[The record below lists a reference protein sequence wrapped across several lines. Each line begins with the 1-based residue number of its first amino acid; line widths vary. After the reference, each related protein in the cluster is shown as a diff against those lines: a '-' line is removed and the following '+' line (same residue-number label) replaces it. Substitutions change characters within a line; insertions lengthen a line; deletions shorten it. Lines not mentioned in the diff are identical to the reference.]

1 MVNRMSVTAFVGN
14 IANNLS
20 VGKKL
25 TSSFIIVLI
34 IMMITV
40 ATGLIGFKKVE
51 ENADKEAVTVQ
62 MVNTL
67 STARLNR
74 TLYQYTGSAEN
85 ADKNL
90 KALQQIIEL
99 AKTLDTF
106 SWSQEGQAKIDSLQ
120 QQTETYMA
128 QRSTF
133 VSSIQRR
140 NELAAVLR
148 SAKIE
153 DIAQQAA
160 SLSVSDSLPPE
171 SALVAVRLEARLQ
184 QSALLIE
191 ELIDSGSAD
200 TAARL
205 STALQQSAEYG
216 KALAGQGG
224 ELASLNAALTTELA
238 SLQGNIDQFVTTFAN
253 QATQS
258 KTLTGTA
265 TQLNESVEN
274 FFVWQQAQVKETMSH
289 AMTIML
295 LAAAV
300 GIAIAL
306 LIAWRITRNITR
318 PLRET
323 LHIAERISQGD
334 LTMSISTQRRDE
346 PGLLLQAVSVMN
358 ENLKEVISRVRSG
371 VESVSRASAEI
382 AAGNIDLSSR
392 TEQQSAA
399 VVETAASM
407 EELTSTVKQNAEN
420 ASHASKLAA
429 EASSSADRGGKI
441 VGEVVTT
448 MEGIRAS
455 SHKIGDIINVINSI
469 AFQTNI
475 LALNA
480 AVEAARAGE
489 QGRGFAV
496 VAGEVRTLAQRS
508 ATAAKEIEALI
519 HEAGSQ
525 VENGSK
531 LVAGAGEAMEGIV
544 TSVAQVR
551 NIMNEIAGA
560 SEEQSRGISQI
571 GQAMAEMDTT
581 TQQNA
586 ALVEESSAAA
596 SSLEEQAREL
606 EQTISIFTLSGHKA
620 QAAKKP
626 AASKAAA
633 LKPAL
638 AETSWESF

>member
-1 MVNRMSVTAFVGN
+1 MVNHMSVTALIGN

-90 KALQQIIEL
+90 KALQHIIEL
-99 AKTLDTF
+99 AKSLDTF

-140 NELAAVLR
+140 NELTAALR
-148 SAKIE
+148 AAKIE
-153 DIAQQAA
+153 DIARQAA
-160 SLSVSDSLPPE
+160 SLSAGDSITPE
-171 SALVAVRLEARLQ
+171 SAVVAVRLEARLQ

-216 KALAGQGG
+216 KALAAQGG

-238 SLQGNIDQFVTTFAN
+238 SLQGNIDQFVTAFAN

-295 LAAAV
+295 IAAAV

-620 QAAKKP
+620 QAVKKP
-626 AASKAAA
+626 AASKTAA

>member
-85 ADKNL
+85 ADNNL

-106 SWSQEGQAKIDSLQ
+106 SWSQEGQTKIDSLQ

-140 NELAAVLR
+140 NELAAALR

-160 SLSVSDSLPPE
+160 SLSVSDSLLPE
-171 SALVAVRLEARLQ
+171 SAVVAVRLEARLQ

-205 STALQQSAEYG
+205 SNALQQSAEYG

-334 LTMSISTQRRDE
+334 LTMSITTQRRDE

-544 TSVAQVR
+544 NSVAQVR

-626 AASKAAA
+626 AASKPAA

>member
-106 SWSQEGQAKIDSLQ
+106 SWSREGQAKIDSLQ

-140 NELAAVLR
+140 NELAAALR

-274 FFVWQQAQVKETMSH
+274 FFVWQQAKVKETMSH

-620 QAAKKP
+620 QTAKKP
-626 AASKAAA
+626 AASKPAA

>member
-20 VGKKL
+20 VGKKM

-265 TQLNESVEN
+265 TQLN
-274 FFVWQQAQVKETMSH
+274 
-289 AMTIML
+289 
-295 LAAAV
+295 
-300 GIAIAL
+300 
-306 LIAWRITRNITR
+306 
-318 PLRET
+318 
-323 LHIAERISQGD
+323 
-334 LTMSISTQRRDE
+334 
-346 PGLLLQAVSVMN
+346 
-358 ENLKEVISRVRSG
+358 
-371 VESVSRASAEI
+371 
-382 AAGNIDLSSR
+382 LS
-392 TEQQSAA
+392 
-399 VVETAASM
+399 
-407 EELTSTVKQNAEN
+407 
-420 ASHASKLAA
+420 
-429 EASSSADRGGKI
+429 
-441 VGEVVTT
+441 
-448 MEGIRAS
+448 
-455 SHKIGDIINVINSI
+455 
-469 AFQTNI
+469 
-475 LALNA
+475 
-480 AVEAARAGE
+480 
-489 QGRGFAV
+489 
-496 VAGEVRTLAQRS
+496 
-508 ATAAKEIEALI
+508 LI
-519 HEAGSQ
+519 H
-525 VENGSK
+525 
-531 LVAGAGEAMEGIV
+531 I
-544 TSVAQVR
+544 
-551 NIMNEIAGA
+551 
-560 SEEQSRGISQI
+560 
-571 GQAMAEMDTT
+571 
-581 TQQNA
+581 
-586 ALVEESSAAA
+586 
-596 SSLEEQAREL
+596 
-606 EQTISIFTLSGHKA
+606 
-620 QAAKKP
+620 
-626 AASKAAA
+626 
-633 LKPAL
+633 
-638 AETSWESF
+638 

>member
-67 STARLNR
+67 SAARLNR

-99 AKTLDTF
+99 ANSLDTF
-106 SWSQEGQAKIDSLQ
+106 SWSEAGRAKIESLQ
-120 QQTETYMA
+120 QQADTYMT
-128 QRSTF
+128 QRSSF
-133 VSSIQRR
+133 VSSIKRR
-140 NELAAVLR
+140 NELTAALR

-153 DIAQQAA
+153 DVAQQAA
-160 SLSVSDSLPPE
+160 SLSAGDSITPE
-171 SALVAVRLEARLQ
+171 SAVVAVRLEARLQ

-216 KALAGQGG
+216 KELAVQGG

-238 SLQGNIDQFVTTFAN
+238 SLQGNINQFVTAFAD

-265 TQLNESVEN
+265 SQLNESVEN

-289 AMTIML
+289 AMAIML
-295 LAAAV
+295 IAAAV

-334 LTMSISTQRRDE
+334 LTMSITTQRRDE

-544 TSVAQVR
+544 NSVAQVR

-626 AASKAAA
+626 AVSKTAA